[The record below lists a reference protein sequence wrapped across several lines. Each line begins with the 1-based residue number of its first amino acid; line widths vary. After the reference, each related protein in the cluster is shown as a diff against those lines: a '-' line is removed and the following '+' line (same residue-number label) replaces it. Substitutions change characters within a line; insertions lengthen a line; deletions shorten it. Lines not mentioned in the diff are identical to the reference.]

1 MKKVIWSMILL
12 GCLGVAQAQ
21 QCDTTGDS
29 QPLGGVLDR
38 IASLFGVQFRYVDTD
53 TTGLVLEYAE
63 SRIRPYSLEETLTNV
78 LAPFDWRAWK
88 QNNPKIYK
96 IKKYEY
102 MRRYDEDGAKLLQ
115 WLEGLAPDSAA
126 WSARRALL
134 RSTARKKLGIDSL
147 LNRCVPLKPVLGKV
161 RKMDGY
167 TVQNIALETLPGLYV
182 FGSIYAPKTLPTPP
196 SKGGSLIAR
205 RRGGC
210 FPVIVCPNGHFKE
223 GRYRADQQQRMGT
236 LARMGALC
244 IDFDSYGYGES
255 ALQVAKHDVPEA
267 MPIQVLWG
275 IRLLDY
281 ALTRKD
287 VDPTRIGVNGGSGGG
302 THAMLLSLVDDRVT
316 AACPVVSVCSHFDGG
331 CPCESGIEI
340 HRGYQADGSFLLTC
354 NIELAAT
361 FAPKP
366 MMLVG
371 DEGDWTHTY
380 PMLEFPFVKRI
391 YGFYGAERNLY
402 TRFLPGER
410 HDFGP
415 NKRQAVYDFFAEIWG
430 LDKDQIDESKIT
442 IEPAE
447 ALKTDL
453 ELFH

>member
-1 MKKVIWSMILL
+1 MKRLL
-12 GCLGVAQAQ
+12 FAITMLMSVAVVQGQ
-21 QCDTTGDS
+21 RLS
-29 QPLGGVLDR
+29 EVLNR
-38 IASLFGVQFRYVDTD
+38 IERQFGVQFRYVDTD
-53 TTGLVLEYAE
+53 TTGLVVEYAD
-63 SRIRPYSLEETLTNV
+63 SRIRPYSLDETLDNV
-78 LAPFDWRAWK
+78 LRPFDWKAWQ

-96 IKKYEY
+96 IKRYEY
-102 MRRYDEDGAKLLQ
+102 MRRYDEDGAKLLD
-115 WLEGLAPDSAA
+115 WLQGLVPDSAA
-126 WSARRALL
+126 WSLRRETL
-134 RSTARKKLGIDSL
+134 RKETRNRLAIDSL
-147 LNRCVPLKPVLGKV
+147 LNRCVPLKPILGKV

-182 FGSIYAPKTLPTPP
+182 FGSIYASG
-196 SKGGSLIAR
+196 SKRSPI
-205 RRGGC
+205 
-210 FPVIVCPNGHFKE
+210 VICPNGHFKD
-223 GRYRADQQQRMGT
+223 GRYREDQQQRMGT
-236 LARMGALC
+236 LARMGAIC

-255 ALQVAKHDVPEA
+255 AQQVAEHAVPEA

-287 VDPTRIGVNGGSGGG
+287 VDASRVGVNGGSGGG

-316 AACPVVSVCSHFDGG
+316 ASCPVVSVCSHFDGG
-331 CPCESGIEI
+331 CPCESGVQI
-340 HRGYQADGSFLLTC
+340 HRRYLDDGSFLLTC

-380 PMLEFPFVKRI
+380 PTLEFPFVKRI
-391 YGFYGAERNLY
+391 YNFYGAENRFF

-415 NKRQAVYDFFAEIWG
+415 NKRQAVYDFFSEVWN
-430 LDKDQIDESKIT
+430 LDKSKMDETKIT
-442 IEPAE
+442 IEKAE
-447 ALKTDL
+447 LLKTNIL
-453 ELFH
+453 IKK

>member
-1 MKKVIWSMILL
+1 MILL

-21 QCDTTGDS
+21 QCDTSGDS
-29 QPLGGVLDR
+29 QPLGTVLDR

-53 TTGLVLEYAE
+53 TTGLVVEHAD
-63 SRIRPYSLEETLTNV
+63 SRIRPYSLEETLDNV
-78 LAPFDWRAWK
+78 LAPFDWKAWK
-88 QNNPKIYK
+88 QTNPKIYK

-134 RSTARKKLGIDSL
+134 RHTAREKLGVDSL
-147 LNRCVPLKPVLGKV
+147 LNQCVPLKPILGKV

-167 TVQNIALETLPGLYV
+167 TVQNIVLETLPSLYV
-182 FGSIYAPKTLPTPP
+182 FGSIYAPAKRNYKSP
-196 SKGGSLIAR
+196 SL
-205 RRGGC
+205 RGRVGVGP
-210 FPVIVCPNGHFKE
+210 FPVIICPNGHFKE
-223 GRYRADQQQRMGT
+223 GRYREDQQQRMGT
-236 LARMGALC
+236 LARMGAIC

-255 ALQVAKHDVPEA
+255 ALQIQQHAVPEA

-275 IRLLDY
+275 IRLLDF

-302 THAMLLSLVDDRVT
+302 THAMLLSLMDDRIT
-316 AACPVVSVCSHFDGG
+316 ASCPVVSVCSHFDGG

-340 HRGYQADGSFLLTC
+340 HRGYRNDGSFLLTC

-380 PMLEFPFVKRI
+380 PSLEFPFVSRI
-391 YGFYGAERNLY
+391 YGFYGAEDNFY
-402 TRFLPGER
+402 TRFLMGER

-430 LDKDQIDESKIT
+430 LDKSRLDESVVT
-442 IEPAE
+442 IEAE
-447 ALKTDL
+447 EKLKSGIIKN
-453 ELFH
+453 